1 MISEDAISADH
12 LKDSAGLILLS
23 MRNEGR
29 WTTTKSRLRDDLVE
43 QLSDE
48 KYIAF
53 EGSPY
58 RYHITKVGESY
69 LYDVPLYKQGF
80 LKNYRGKRIRI
91 VCVGSG
97 RYTRTYMAGVVG
109 DTPKNLIIKKLEYT
123 YTFPSYATLSEA
135 IYKTRRFLLFKA
147 DKQLKIIC
155 NKEPNGYIEL
165 DDWDS
170 ILIDGRKGIPIA
182 KARQNSDGS
191 VDIRQL
197 GWLGQ
202 HRSDN
207 YRLAVKYIT
216 KYMINSP

>member
-1 MISEDAISADH
+1 MINEEAILPDNI
-12 LKDSAGLILLS
+12 KDSASLILDAML
-23 MRNEGR
+23 NEDG
-29 WTTTKSRLRDDLVE
+29 WTSAKSRLRGELIQCLQGE
-43 QLSDE
+43 Q
-48 KYIAF
+48 YIAF
-53 EGSPY
+53 SGSPN
-58 RYHITKVGESY
+58 RYHASQVGISY
-69 LYDVPLYKQGF
+69 LYDVPLYKHGF
-80 LKNYRGKRIRI
+80 LQQFRGKRVRI

-97 RYTRTYMAGVVG
+97 RYKRTYMAGVVG
-109 DTPKNLIIKKLEYT
+109 NTPKELVIEKLTHT
-123 YTFPSYATLSEA
+123 YTFPDYATKSDA

-165 DDWDS
+165 EEWDS

-182 KARQNSDGS
+182 KARQNSDGT

-207 YRLAVKYIT
+207 YRQAVKYIA
-216 KYMINSP
+216 KYMGS

>member
-1 MISEDAISADH
+1 MISEGAMLPDH
-12 LKDSAGLILLS
+12 LKDSAGLILLP
-23 MRNEGR
+23 MRNEGG
-29 WTTTKSRLRDDLVE
+29 WTTTKSRMRNELVE
-43 QLSDE
+43 QLIKD

-80 LKNYRGKRIRI
+80 LKRFRGKRIRI
-91 VCVGSG
+91 VCIGSG

-109 DTPKNLIIKKLEYT
+109 ITPKELIIEKLTHT
-123 YTFPSYATLSEA
+123 YTFPDYATKSEA
-135 IYKTRRFLLFKA
+135 IYKTRRFLLCKA

-155 NKEPNGYIEL
+155 DKEPKGYIEL
-165 DDWDS
+165 DEWDS

-182 KARQNSDGS
+182 KARQNSDGT
-191 VDIRQL
+191 VDIRQM

-202 HRSDN
+202 HKSSN
-207 YRLAVKYIT
+207 YTQAVKYIT
-216 KYMINSP
+216 KYMTRLA